1 MKKTIAQQL
10 GVTDFPFEI
19 KNKRGDFIYREE
31 HDNFW
36 EKWKYSS
43 DGKEIYFE
51 NSDGFWAKREYD
63 SNGKQ
68 IYHENS
74 IGIIIDNRPKPQA
87 DPMTI
92 EIDGKKYKL
101 TEI

>member
-10 GVTDFPFEI
+10 GVTEFPFRI
-19 KNKRGDFIYREE
+19 KDKRGRLIYLEY
-31 HDNFW
+31 D
-36 EKWKYSS
+36 
-43 DGKEIYFE
+43 
-51 NSDGFWAKREYD
+51 DGFWARWEYD
-63 SNGKQ
+63 DKGNE
-68 IYHENS
+68 IYYQNS
-74 IGIIIDNRPKPQA
+74 DGEIRDNRPKPKA